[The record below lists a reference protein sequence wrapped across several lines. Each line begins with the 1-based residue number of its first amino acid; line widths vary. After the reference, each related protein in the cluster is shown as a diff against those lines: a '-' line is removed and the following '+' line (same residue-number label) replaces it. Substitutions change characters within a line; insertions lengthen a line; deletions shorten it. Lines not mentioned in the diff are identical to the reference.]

1 MPSLRVHLLP
11 ALTAPAE
18 LAGRTIVVVDI
29 LRATTTVVHALA
41 AGTQKVIPLLEI
53 DEARA
58 RKTQLGAQALLGG
71 ERGGKRIDGFDFGNS
86 PAEFTSERLA
96 GKTLLFTTTN
106 GTRALAHAQ
115 QGKRVLLGAFVNL
128 SAICREL
135 AAAEEID
142 ILCAGTDQEITREDV
157 LFAGA
162 VATELR
168 AARSYECN
176 DQAEIAAD
184 AWRSAVQQ
192 MTAGSPLA
200 ALLRGS
206 QGARNLIEIGQERDI
221 EICAT
226 VDKFD
231 LVPVL
236 DVPRWEIVPA

>member
-1 MPSLRVHLLP
+1 MPALRVHLLP
-11 ALTAPAE
+11 SLVAPAE
-18 LAGRTIVVVDI
+18 LADHTIVVVDI

-41 AGTQKVIPLLEI
+41 AGAREVVPLLEI
-53 DEARA
+53 ADAQA
-58 RKTQLGAQALLGG
+58 RKAHLGSQALLGG
-71 ERGGKRIDGFDFGNS
+71 ERGGKRIEGFDFGNS
-86 PAEFTSERLA
+86 PAEFTSDRLA

-128 SAICREL
+128 SAICRDL
-135 AAAEEID
+135 ADAEEID
-142 ILCAGTDQEITREDV
+142 ILCAGTDQEVTREDV

-162 VATELR
+162 VTTELC
-168 AARSYECN
+168 AANSYECN

-184 AWRSAVQQ
+184 AWRSAAQQ

-236 DVPRWEIVPA
+236 DVPAWTIRPA